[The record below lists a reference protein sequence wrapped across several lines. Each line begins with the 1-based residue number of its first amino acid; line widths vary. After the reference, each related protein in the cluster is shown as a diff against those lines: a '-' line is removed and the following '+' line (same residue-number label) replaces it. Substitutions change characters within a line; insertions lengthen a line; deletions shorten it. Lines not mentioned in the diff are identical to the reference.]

1 MYQGNPLNIVSPAW
15 VFLVDGLGAL
25 LTATFI
31 YLLATYFID
40 WVGLPYEVLRILALL
55 ALGMAVYSFSC
66 HFFLNGNKKKWLHLI
81 ILANLLY
88 VLATA
93 ILIIIYYDRIKWPG
107 LLYFLSEFVV
117 VFVLVR
123 WERKIAISN

>member
-1 MYQGNPLNIVSPAW
+1 M

-31 YLLATYFID
+31 YLLMTFFID
-40 WVGLPYEVLRILALL
+40 WVRLPYEVLRILALV
-55 ALGMAVYSFSC
+55 ALGLAAYSLSC
-66 HFFLNGNKKKWLHLI
+66 HFFLKGNKRNWLIVI
-81 ILANLLY
+81 IIANLCY

-93 ILIIIYYDRIKWPG
+93 VLILVYYDRIKLPG
-107 LLYFLSEFVV
+107 LIYFLSEFVV

-123 WERKIAISN
+123 WERGIKNSY